1 MIFSVLLHVLF
12 FSAVHLQSIHEV
24 PWLPCQFVDEHF
36 QFDSDGHR
44 EARYE
49 HRNAVLQFGQQG
61 DRPVHSE
68 VITFLITGSKVDMRR
83 YVKGEVD
90 SLLCEVRRHN
100 TSVVA
105 RWPGHGAQ
113 EHDTWFTCTL
123 RHNEGLYVATTF
135 LRHSP
140 SDINAPR
147 PESGIWATIADRET
161 VITSAVMVVS
171 SSTPTVNVGLVKE
184 QMLNCEFAV
193 DHKSPRI
200 TVEWR
205 LQRRGERTKL
215 FSYSGHTGQVEGS
228 GVAVKAIGRGD
239 ASLKIPLTKH
249 ASEGTYIC
257 SVYVPPLYGSHD
269 IALHIM
275 EPPRVS
281 LTVSAELSLAVGE
294 EQKVL
299 CEAATYYPLDVRMEW
314 LKESTVPGAS
324 RMPEVLKQVLFS
336 SHRHHLDGTY
346 SLSAFFLLKPSLQDS
361 GYRYTCRVEHASLQY
376 PIRKSFTLTVT
387 ENDSLLW
394 YALPVVVIVVLF
406 GILVLLLSKLNAM
419 REAQKRKPY

>member
-1 MIFSVLLHVLF
+1 MQRHV
-12 FSAVHLQSIHEV
+12 E
-24 PWLPCQFVDEHF
+24 
-36 QFDSDGHR
+36 
-44 EARYE
+44 
-49 HRNAVLQFGQQG
+49 
-61 DRPVHSE
+61 
-68 VITFLITGSKVDMRR
+68 
-83 YVKGEVD
+83 GEVD

-123 RHNEGLYVATTF
+123 RHSKGLFVATTF

-147 PESGIWATIADRET
+147 PESGIWAPIADRET
-161 VITSAVMVVS
+161 VSTSAVMIIS

-193 DHKSPRI
+193 DHKSPHI

-205 LQRRGERTKL
+205 LQRTGEPTTKL
-215 FSYSGHTGQVEGS
+215 LSYSGHTNKVIGS
-228 GVAVKAIGRGD
+228 GD
-239 ASLKIPLTKH
+239 ASFKIPLTKR

-257 SVYVPPLYGSHD
+257 SVYVPPLYGSLG
-269 IALHIM
+269 IALQIM
-275 EPPRVS
+275 EPPHVS

-294 EQKVL
+294 EQKVV

-324 RMPEVLKQVLFS
+324 RMPEVLKQVQLS
-336 SHRHHLDGTY
+336 SHRRHLHDTY

-387 ENDSLLW
+387 ESDSLLW
-394 YALPVVVIVVLF
+394 YAVSIVIVIV
-406 GILVLLLSKLNAM
+406 ILVLLLKKLNAM